1 MNKITF
7 PLNLRMKRPEVG
19 DLQDALQL
27 LLDQNVILRN
37 DEPTRHEISDA
48 LKKERIK
55 QTYGIAT
62 RKAIGI
68 FQEEN
73 HFEVSG
79 AVDENTADALN
90 KFLQELPGPTNP
102 PTPLVEKSDVQQM
115 IEGRILLD
123 HGMPANQLK
132 LRLYRRD
139 FGGKST
145 LLNETTTL
153 EDGQYAFTYDS
164 GGMTMNLEVHAVKD
178 TNEEIPLSQPLNY
191 RSDELSVPV
200 NLIAPGTLQP
210 LATEYHRLAADLTPL
225 IGQMT
230 KLTEVQENA
239 ERQDLTVLNSATGWD
254 ARLISLA
261 ATAERLNADPEVK
274 LSQEALYGLLRAGLP
289 SDKMMLAQIDVEVV
303 EQALQTVREAG
314 IVELSNDQ
322 IEQFKNDFIAF
333 TNKTRLNMPTPGSH
347 STYGDFLK
355 ASDLNNDAQAK
366 FASVYHSYGDDATQL
381 WEEARKVGLEDTQV
395 RKLQLQ
401 GKLAFLAGNSAAIT
415 SRLMEKKIDD
425 PVKLVENDFHRNDSW
440 VKDILDS
447 ASIPAGSLNNL
458 TEDDKKKL
466 DALIPA
472 AYIGDKVEDRLN
484 TYAEDMARKV
494 RLSYPTHVIG
504 RLIEQNEIKVPE
516 ARDATVKLL
525 ANAAGQGFRLGETPV
540 ATFFNTHSGVRD
552 GISDADFQSAQ
563 QQIKT
568 LQRVY
573 QVTPSNESMQVLLS
587 LGMTSAYDMMAY
599 PEVQF
604 VELFNAEYLQIYE
617 ASPVLG
623 LAELVYRKAKQVSS
637 VTYNLFTIAK
647 KLDSEP
653 QVAVMSA
660 TAEVRESVRNE
671 LIKHFPTME
680 SLFGSMD
687 FCECEHCRS
696 VLSPAAYLVDLL
708 QFIDTDQ
715 KVWED
720 FLTKWKKTYDED
732 YPHKDKNGNAM
743 KPYDVLVERR
753 PDLPYIALTCENTNT
768 ALPYIDIVNEILEY
782 YVANG
787 KLEEKAAH
795 NTGETTTAELLA
807 EPQNVVC
814 EAYKKLN
821 EIHYP
826 LNLPFDLGI
835 ETARQF
841 CNYFDT
847 PLSQVLEVFR
857 RSNDLFAAT
866 KTFDRFSIF
875 MESLGLSPAEV
886 TIFTEKNPFDN
897 DKWFDLYG
905 LPKIRP
911 VIQNPTN
918 IGQATLTIT
927 NDDAKNFR
935 EGFYCTY
942 FDVSANV
949 VSTESKT
956 ISSIGTED
964 SGGTGRTKITFR
976 DKWTNTPP
984 DAGDYL
990 VCDASSTLKSAKT
1003 LSRFLGVTYKEMAE
1017 IVQTGFVNPKLVK
1030 LSVLYKLGIS
1040 IHDARFYLDHKAL
1053 LLQDPAKLSSD
1064 EKKMRLEAEAIS
1076 NKLLELAKTFEIT
1089 VDKLENELS
1098 AVPFD
1103 QILVLADPDT
1113 GCNFDKTT
1121 LSYAKGNPADAI
1133 TFLRINLFV
1142 RLWRKLGWT
1151 IEETDCALQAFV
1163 PKNTPFEVA
1172 YLAKQPLKT
1181 ALVYLAHLKALD
1193 ERSHVGKNSRIKLI
1207 TLWSDI
1213 ATTGKKP
1220 LYSQLFLTP
1229 SVLKSS
1235 PIFADPL
1242 GQYLSAAGDIKDHM
1256 MTLQG
1261 SLGLTADDISQIL
1274 TDAGSSLD
1282 KAKLSLPN
1290 VSLLYRYGLLA
1301 KALKLSVCELIAL
1314 KQLSGLDP
1322 FKQLHSDPLED
1333 TPTGVTPKKKAIDF
1347 DYPFSNTLR
1356 FVEVVEKVKQSG
1368 LKIEDLEYLLLHRFD
1383 ETGKYRPNSE
1393 GTLALLKTIAEGI
1406 TTIRKEHAVPTDPS
1420 MMSEEALRQ
1429 KLGLIFS
1436 PDIVERFLSMMNGTA
1451 EFTATKTGVEPEKKL
1466 KQEEF
1471 ADEPTIREVSY
1482 NDTLKVQKLTFR
1494 GVLFDSEKAA
1504 LKARFPNPD
1513 FGDLLDDLQLQACS
1527 FFEKH
1532 LQKQIPDVQPATG
1545 FLDATDFD
1553 LLFDLNP
1560 ILAAGET
1567 EQERICS
1574 RRKKLAEAF
1583 LPFLQKRLIRQ
1594 YIVQTMT
1601 AYTSAEPSL
1610 VESLITDE
1618 RLLARHKQ
1626 LLEAFTATGESGVNA
1641 DFFDSIDES
1650 GVRQSTSPYTI
1661 DADTALKDKK
1671 DKNGNPLNPA
1681 NSARFDGYLEV
1692 PLPGAYRFYVSL
1704 NTQGSEVEMY
1714 FHHLPDPLF
1723 LKGKAEDN
1731 KEPNEFLELKSG
1743 VLYPFTLNIK
1753 NLNGSGARLLV
1764 QGENFP
1770 KGSVSQLKLYPLSTM
1785 KGAEDAIV
1793 LLTKVLQLVQSLGLS
1808 EREIRYLLTHPAD
1821 FEGMNLSQLPTQ
1833 LSSDTPT
1840 ELSLAN
1846 KRFAQFLRLAD
1857 YSRLKN
1863 DLASGTDDI
1872 IDIFEANGTG
1882 DTDKVHSLI
1891 AKITR
1896 RDKSLVGDSVNALVS
1911 TPGFESNEPFSC
1923 EIPLQRLWEVLQIV
1937 ELFGVQVV
1945 SLPDMANIVSTI
1957 PQDQRFLIA
1966 NGLKEVIRARFEP
1979 ETWQR
1984 VAQPIFDKLRQRQ
1997 RDALVSYVIHQC
2009 GFSRMEQLYEYFL
2022 IDPGMEPVVQTS
2034 RIRLAISSVQL
2045 FIQRCL
2051 LNMELKVHPSVI
2063 NSNQW
2068 EWMKRYRIWEANR
2081 KIFLFPENWLEPEFR
2096 DDKTHLFRELEGF
2109 LLQGDVSNDLV
2120 EDAFLNYLR
2129 KLDELARLDIVA
2141 MHMEDNADPAR
2152 RALHVIGRTY
2162 SQPHKYF
2169 YRRYIHQAWT
2179 PWEPVSAEVEGD
2191 HLAPVIWRN
2200 RLYLFWLTFKDKANE
2215 NTAPGS
2221 TVQNLSNASLSNL
2234 MGDLKEAGTKKE
2246 LEVQLHWS
2254 EYLHG
2259 AWSTSESSGFIPVVE
2274 RKEVSMSGGR
2284 LGGESGPEYR
2294 AYHLEE
2300 VSQIVD
2306 KNFDPSTA
2314 FVHVSKDERGEEHG
2328 VYVHLSGSINMSF
2341 YLEGRNSSPKN
2352 RYPGEVENST
2362 PPDNPYISA
2371 DQKFATCY
2379 LGNVPLNV
2387 SFQEITTEQSNNSS
2401 SPNPSI
2407 LQQYAD
2413 YKLLLCNNKITALGV
2428 SEDAYNNVINQNAV
2442 KNDLE
2447 YITSLM
2453 KPVFYKDNAQTFFI
2467 EPNVT
2472 EQTIEEWKGWI
2483 TCMSPPDQG
2492 LKELEDW
2499 SKDIVIQQIPK
2510 GLIPYH
2516 GDPWNISID
2525 PGSLLKPK
2533 IDRDW
2538 LVNPGTGLLF
2548 DGELIGPGGRAG
2560 VKILPSVSTEKRG
2573 MQININPGSSL
2584 PSSSNVVIDDVAA
2597 LERTGLKQVSSGLNV
2612 VSSIGFN
2619 SALRKNFNQMNSSR
2633 FSTGLSGAGKIKR

>member
-37 DEPTRHEISDA
+37 DEPTRHELSDA

-62 RKAIGI
+62 RKAIDA
-68 FQEEN
+68 FQKEN
-73 HFEVSG
+73 HFEISG
-79 AVDENTADALN
+79 VVDENTANALN
-90 KFLQELPGPTNP
+90 KFLQELPGPTNS
-102 PTPLVEKSDVQQM
+102 PTPLVENSGVQQM
-115 IEGRILLD
+115 IEGRILLE
-123 HGMPANQLK
+123 HGMPAKQLK

-145 LLNETTTL
+145 LLNETTTF

-164 GGMTMNLEVHAVKD
+164 GGMDVNLEVHAVKD

-191 RSDELSVPV
+191 KSDELPVPL
-200 NLIAPGTLQP
+200 NLIAPGALQP
-210 LATEYHRLAADLTPL
+210 LAAEYHRLAADLTPH
-225 IGQMT
+225 IVQMT

-314 IVELSNDQ
+314 IVELNNDQ
-322 IEQFKNDFIAF
+322 IGQFKNDFITFA
-333 TNKTRLNMPTPGSH
+333 NKTRLNMPTPGSH

-355 ASDLNNDAQAK
+355 ASNLNNDAQAK
-366 FASVYHSYGDDATQL
+366 FASVYHSHGDNATKL

-401 GKLAFLAGNSAAIT
+401 GKLAFLTGNSAAMT
-415 SRLMEKKIDD
+415 SRLMEKQIEG
-425 PVKLVENDFHRNDSW
+425 PVKLLEKDFHRNHSW
-440 VKDILDS
+440 VKDILDY
-447 ASIPAGSLNNL
+447 AGIPAGSLNNL

-472 AYIGDKVEDRLN
+472 AYTGDKVEDRLN

-540 ATFFNTHSGVRD
+540 ATFFNTHSRVRD

-587 LGMTSAYDMMAY
+587 LGMTSAYDVMAY

-604 VELFNAEYLQIYE
+604 VELFNGEYLNSYNK
-617 ASPVLG
+617 SPISG
-623 LAELVYRKAKQVSS
+623 LAALVYRKAKQVSS
-637 VTYNLFTIAK
+637 VTYNLFTIAQK
-647 KLDSEP
+647 IDSEP
-653 QVAVMSA
+653 QVAAMSA
-660 TAEVRESVRNE
+660 TAEVRQSVRKE

-715 KVWED
+715 KVWKD
-720 FLTKWKKTYDED
+720 FLAEWKKTHDED

-782 YVANG
+782 CVANG

-795 NTGETTTAELLA
+795 NIGETTTAELLA
-807 EPQNVVC
+807 EPQNVVR

-821 EIHYP
+821 EIRYP
-826 LNLPFDLGI
+826 LNLPFDLWI
-835 ETARQF
+835 ETVRQF

-857 RSNDLFAAT
+857 QSDDLFAAT
-866 KTFDRFSIF
+866 QPLNRFSIF

-886 TIFTEKNPFDN
+886 AIFTNVDPLT
-897 DKWFDLYG
+897 KWYELYG
-905 LPKIRP
+905 FNNAAEAITEAIDPS
-911 VIQNPTN
+911 T
-918 IGQATLTIT
+918 GQRIDL
-927 NDDAKNFR
+927 N
-935 EGFYCTY
+935 
-942 FDVSANV
+942 
-949 VSTESKT
+949 
-956 ISSIGTED
+956 
-964 SGGTGRTKITFR
+964 
-976 DKWTNTPP
+976 
-984 DAGDYL
+984 
-990 VCDASSTLKSAKT
+990 SAKA
-1003 LSRFLGVTYKEMAE
+1003 LSRCLGVTYKEMTE

-1053 LLQDPAKLSSD
+1053 LLQEPSKLSSND
-1064 EKKMRLEAEAIS
+1064 RKLRLEAEAIS
-1076 NKLLELAKTFEIT
+1076 NKLLELAETFQIT
-1089 VDKLENELS
+1089 VAKLENELS
-1098 AVPFD
+1098 AVPFN
-1103 QILVLADPDT
+1103 QVLVLADPDT
-1113 GCNFDKTT
+1113 GCNFDQTT
-1121 LSYAKGNPADAI
+1121 LRYSNGNPADAI
-1133 TFLRINLFV
+1133 AFLKINLFV

-1163 PKNTPFEVA
+1163 PKNTPFEIA
-1172 YLAKQPLKT
+1172 YLSKKPLKT

-1220 LYSQLFLTP
+1220 LYAQLFLTP

-1242 GQYLSAAGDIKDHM
+1242 GQYLSAAGLKLKDHM
-1256 MTLQG
+1256 MPLQG

-1274 TDAGSSLD
+1274 KDAGKSLD
-1282 KAKLSLPN
+1282 IAELSLPN

-1301 KALKLSVCELIAL
+1301 KAFKLSVRELIAL

-1333 TPTGVTPKKKAIDF
+1333 TPTGVTPEKKAIDF
-1347 DYPFSNTLR
+1347 DYSFSNTLR

-1393 GTLALLKTIAEGI
+1393 GILALLKTIAEGI
-1406 TTIRKEHAVPTDPS
+1406 LTIRKEHAVPKDPN
-1420 MMSEEALRQ
+1420 MVNEETLRQ

-1436 PDIVERFLSMMNGTA
+1436 PDVVERFLSMMNGTA
-1451 EFTATKTGVEPEKKL
+1451 EFTATKKDVKPEKKL
-1466 KQEEF
+1466 KLEEF

-1482 NDTLKVQKLTFR
+1482 NETLKVQKLTFR
-1494 GVLFDSEKAA
+1494 GVLFDAEKTA

-1513 FGDLLDDLQLQACS
+1513 FGDLLDDLQLQARS
-1527 FFEKH
+1527 FFEKY
-1532 LQKQIPDVQPATG
+1532 LQKQIPDIQPATG

-1553 LLFDLNP
+1553 LLFDLNS
-1560 ILAAGET
+1560 ILTAGET

-1601 AYTSAEPSL
+1601 AYTSADPSL

-1618 RLLARHKQ
+1618 RLLARPEQ
-1626 LLEAFTATGESGVNA
+1626 LLEAFTAAGECGVNA

-1661 DADTALKDKK
+1661 DVDTALKDKK

-1743 VLYPFTLNIK
+1743 VLYPFSLNLK
-1753 NLNGSGARLLV
+1753 KLNGSGARLLV
-1764 QGENFP
+1764 QGENLP

-1808 EREIRYLLTHPAD
+1808 EREIRYFLTHPAD

-1833 LSSDTPT
+1833 LSSDTLT

-1846 KRFAQFLRLAD
+1846 KSFAQFLRLAD
-1857 YSRLKN
+1857 YSRLKS

-1882 DTDKVHSLI
+1882 DADKVYSLI

-1896 RDKSLVGDSVNALVS
+1896 RDKTIVKESINALYS
-1911 TPGFESNEPFSC
+1911 TPGFDSNKPFSC
-1923 EIPLQRLWEVLQIV
+1923 ESSLQRLWDVLQIV

-1945 SLPDMANIVSTI
+1945 SLLDMANIVSNSS
-1957 PQDQRFLIA
+1957 QEQRFLIA
-1966 NGLKEVIRARFEP
+1966 HGLKEVIKARFEP

-1997 RDALVSYVIHQC
+1997 RDALVSYVIRQC
-2009 GFSRMEQLYEYFL
+2009 RFSRMEQLYEYFL

-2045 FIQRCL
+2045 FIQLCL

-2096 DDKTHLFRELEGF
+2096 DDKTHLFRELEGS

-2141 MHMEDNADPAR
+2141 MHMEDDPDPAR
-2152 RALHVIGRTY
+2152 RSLHVIGRTY

-2215 NTAPGS
+2215 NAAPEQKNEKDKANG
-2221 TVQNLSNASLSNL
+2221 NAAPEQKNEKLCSKDAPSL
-2234 MGDLKEAGTKKE
+2234 MADLKTAGALKE

-2254 EYLHG
+2254 EYLQG
-2259 AWSTSESSGFIPVVE
+2259 VWSTSESSGFIPVV
-2274 RKEVSMSGGR
+2274 KWGGSD
-2284 LGGESGPEYR
+2284 GYKPQTVET
-2294 AYHLEE
+2294 
-2300 VSQIVD
+2300 
-2306 KNFDPSTA
+2306 NFDFGTA
-2314 FVHVSKDERGEEHG
+2314 FVHVSKAYEAGEERG
-2328 VYVHLSGSINMSF
+2328 VYVHLSGSIEMSF
-2341 YLEGRNSSPKN
+2341 YLEGRNSSPES
-2352 RYPGEVENST
+2352 RYTAQMENAAT
-2362 PPDNPYISA
+2362 PVNPYISA
-2371 DQKFATCY
+2371 NKKIATCY
-2379 LGNVPLNV
+2379 SGTNPLNV
-2387 SFQEITTEQSNNSS
+2387 SFQEITTEQGNNSP
-2401 SPNPSI
+2401 SPYPSI
-2407 LQQYAD
+2407 LQQCTD
-2413 YKLLLCNNKITALGV
+2413 YKLLPCNNNITALGV
-2428 SEDAYNNVINQNAV
+2428 SEDAYNNQDAV

-2483 TCMSPPDQG
+2483 TCTSPPDQG

-2499 SKDIVIQQIPK
+2499 SKDIVIPQIPK
-2510 GLIPYH
+2510 KELIPDH
-2516 GDPWNISID
+2516 GDPWSISID
-2525 PGSLLKPK
+2525 PGSRLKPK
-2533 IDRDW
+2533 IDSDW

-2560 VKILPSVSTEKRG
+2560 VKILPSVSTEKPG
-2573 MQININPGSSL
+2573 IPININPGSSL
-2584 PSSSNVVIDDVAA
+2584 PSSSTVVIADVAA

-2612 VSSIGFN
+2612 VGSIGFN
-2619 SALRKNFNQMNSSR
+2619 SELRKNFNEMNSSR
-2633 FSTGLSGAGKIKR
+2633 FSASLYGAGKIKR